1 MRMFLMLSGIA
12 TLLGCA
18 DDAAPSDTES
28 QDASV
33 SDLDAATETPEA
45 RCTRDLERCD
55 VREAACQETLA
66 LAVGCLRDRKAGMP
80 EVRLIGEADYAE
92 MLLQDSAQP
101 ASTAAAQQQQRWF
114 DGIASFGL
122 ATAGTS
128 GGQRAEDRAARTG
141 AVYRYATRDI
151 VLIDRGMKL
160 DDEETVTTLAHEMVH
175 AQQDSERDL
184 KDWAR
189 RYATTDDRALAA
201 ASVYEGEATHYQA
214 LIAHAL
220 HDEVLDEA
228 EWDAR
233 YEAWQAEDFKLADEH
248 ETAYTTAHLSFPYA
262 FGGALVTHAWLQD
275 GQAAIDA
282 LYDDPP
288 LSTRAIMFGTAEG
301 EAQAMTLLQQA
312 ALPLLS
318 IDFTPV
324 SYTSLGAFMF
334 RAFLRHHGL
343 DEEAA
348 LGAAESLGADVFS
361 VQYQR
366 DTEELVSAWRVHLL
380 DGADT
385 AWVDDLE
392 LDGIAVMQSGSQLS
406 FVAAEPAVRAEL
418 NSWRWIPLPSV
429 IVMP

>member
-1 MRMFLMLSGIA
+1 
-12 TLLGCA
+12 
-18 DDAAPSDTES
+18 
-28 QDASV
+28 
-33 SDLDAATETPEA
+33 
-45 RCTRDLERCD
+45 
-55 VREAACQETLA
+55 
-66 LAVGCLRDRKAGMP
+66 
-80 EVRLIGEADYAE
+80 
-92 MLLQDSAQP
+92 MLLQSPAQP
-101 ASTAAAQQQQRWF
+101 ANEAATQQLQRWY

-122 ATAGTS
+122 ATAGAS
-128 GGQRAEDRAARTG
+128 GGERAEDQAARTG

-175 AQQDSERDL
+175 AQQDSEREL
-184 KDWAR
+184 QDWTR
-189 RYATTDDRALAA
+189 RHATTDDRALAV

-233 YEAWQAEDFKLADEH
+233 YEAWQAEDFKRADEH
-248 ETAYTTAHLSFPYA
+248 ETAYTTALLSFPYS
-262 FGGALVTHAWLQD
+262 FGGALVTHAWLEG
-275 GQAAIDA
+275 GQTAIDA
-282 LYDDPP
+282 LYDSPP
-288 LSTRAIMFGTAEG
+288 LSTRTIMFGTDEG
-301 EAQAMTLLQQA
+301 EAQAMTRLQQA
-312 ALPLLS
+312 ALPLLTV
-318 IDFTPV
+318 DFIPV

-343 DEEAA
+343 DEETA
-348 LGAAESLGADVFS
+348 LDAAESLGADVFS
-361 VQYQR
+361 VQYHR
-366 DTEELVSAWRVHLL
+366 DTEELVSAWRLQLL

-418 NSWRWIPLPSV
+418 ETWRWIPLPSV